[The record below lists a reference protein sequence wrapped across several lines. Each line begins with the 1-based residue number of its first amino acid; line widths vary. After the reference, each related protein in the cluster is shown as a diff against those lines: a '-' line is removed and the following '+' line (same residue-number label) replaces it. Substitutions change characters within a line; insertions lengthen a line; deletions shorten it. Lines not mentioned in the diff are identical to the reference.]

1 MIRFSQSDNEALNK
15 RAFINNQDSL
25 NDLRLNIL
33 PNKKEQARFER
44 EIEAKDH
51 ISRLQDQIK
60 HMAAMMQKN
69 KVFTYMIIHD
79 VKHPITAIIQ
89 SFRFLMAEFKD
100 L

>member
-33 PNKKEQARFER
+33 HNKKEQARFER

-51 ISRLQDQIK
+51 I
-60 HMAAMMQKN
+60 
-69 KVFTYMIIHD
+69 
-79 VKHPITAIIQ
+79 
-89 SFRFLMAEFKD
+89 
-100 L
+100 